1 MSLDSVFTSQSGA
14 AAWET
19 KENPQMYPMTRFV
32 YTSPDPKRHELGLVA
47 GNNVSVISGNMMDL
61 ESDLRGITR
70 PNTFAPWRK
79 YQPPQPSEKSI
90 VRNNT
95 KGDLTIDKTP
105 VHLPTYQMW
114 AYPAVYAP
122 VKLQT
127 NVCGSPQKY

>member
-1 MSLDSVFTSQSGA
+1 MSLDTVFLGVSQA
-14 AAWET
+14 ASWES
-19 KENPQMYPMTRFV
+19 KENPQSYPMTRFV
-32 YTSPDPKRHELGLVA
+32 YTNPEPKRHELGLVG
-47 GNNVSVISGNMMDL
+47 GNNVTLIAGNMIDL

-79 YQPPQPSEKSI
+79 YQPPQPEETKI
-90 VRNNT
+90 VRNTT
-95 KGDLTIDKTP
+95 KGDVVIDKTP

>member
-1 MSLDSVFTSQSGA
+1 MSLDTVFSGVSQA
-14 AAWET
+14 ASWES
-19 KENPQMYPMTRFV
+19 KENPQSYSMTRFV
-32 YTSPDPKRHELGLVA
+32 YTNPEPKRHELGLVG
-47 GNNVSVISGNMMDL
+47 GNNVTLIAGNMIDL

-79 YQPPQPSEKSI
+79 YQPPQPEETKI
-90 VRNNT
+90 VRNTT
-95 KGDLTIDKTP
+95 KGDVVIDKTP

>member
-1 MSLDSVFTSQSGA
+1 MSLDTVFSGVSQA
-14 AAWET
+14 ASWES
-19 KENPQMYPMTRFV
+19 KENPQSYPMTRFV
-32 YTSPDPKRHELGLVA
+32 YTNPEPKRHELGLVG
-47 GNNVSVISGNMMDL
+47 GNNVTLIAGNMIDL

-79 YQPPQPSEKSI
+79 YQPPQPEETKI
-90 VRNNT
+90 VRNTT
-95 KGDLTIDKTP
+95 KGDVAIDKTP

>member
-1 MSLDSVFTSQSGA
+1 MSLDTVFSGVSQA
-14 AAWET
+14 ADWET
-19 KENPQMYPMTRFV
+19 KENPQSYPMTRFV
-32 YTSPDPKRHELGLVA
+32 YTSPEPRRHELGLIG
-47 GNNVSVISGNMMDL
+47 GNNVTVIAGNMIDL

-79 YQPPQPSEKSI
+79 YQPPAETDKTI
-90 VRNNT
+90 VRKNT
-95 KGDLTIDKTP
+95 KGDVVIDKTP